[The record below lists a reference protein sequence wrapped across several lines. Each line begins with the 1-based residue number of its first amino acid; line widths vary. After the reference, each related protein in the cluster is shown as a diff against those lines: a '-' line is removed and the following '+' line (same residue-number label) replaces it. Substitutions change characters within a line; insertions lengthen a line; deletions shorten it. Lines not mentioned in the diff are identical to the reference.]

1 MIKKLSLIS
10 LFTMLP
16 ASFYF
21 AQTTVFAYLK
31 DADGKPVEKAQVSLK
46 GEGNDVTAD
55 KIGYF
60 QFVDLKS
67 GHYQVV
73 VSKPNFETKTLE
85 FDVTTEKR
93 KDLGVITLYSTLTG
107 ADQGLAIL
115 DNADEEGSGQT
126 STVGLL
132 QSSQDVFNRIAS
144 FDLGFYWFRPRG
156 IDGRTSENMMN
167 GVSMVKSDNGN
178 VDFSNWGGLNE
189 IVRYPEISANHS
201 PSEYAF
207 GGASGVIYKN
217 TKASEYRKGFQAV
230 YSITNRNYRQR
241 VSLRYTSGMSKS
253 GWAFTLMGA
262 KRWAEEGIQEGTFYD
277 AYGTYLGI
285 EKKFNNNHT
294 ITFNAFASPFRRS
307 TSSPNTQEVYDYRGV
322 HYNSYWGWQDGEKR
336 NERVRQGFQPVLML
350 QDFWKINKKSNLW
363 TSVSYQF
370 GKDKGSR
377 LDWQN
382 APNPSPTYYRNLPSY
397 IASLNPAVLTADPNN
412 LGSLSGA
419 YDAYQSAVNLWQ
431 SGDPSLTQINWNRLY
446 AKNMEQA
453 PVTNYGVTGKR
464 AIYFQVNDVSDDK
477 IWNAATHYTYNFT
490 DKSRFILNLSYQN
503 YKSDLYREVK
513 DLLGA
518 DFAYNRDPFA
528 ATNNPGTSGLFNEG
542 EENVAKKVGDRI
554 GYDYTFRRQEV
565 KVNPGYKFSQG
576 VFDVFVSGMF
586 GYSSSN
592 REGHFKH
599 YLYADSN
606 TKGADKNFWN
616 YGLKGQIIYKIN
628 GRNFLVY
635 NGAYFSQAPF
645 LEDIFINPR
654 LNSSVA
660 PNLKNTII
668 NANDLSYVV
677 NTPFYKIRASVFLVD
692 TQNETSVQRFFADGI
707 QLTDLGDTSGST
719 DSNTGG
725 QYVQSAFVTQV
736 MSNVEKRNLGA
747 EIGMDIK
754 ILPTLSF
761 QGAAS
766 YGQYT
771 YRNNPNVYFASD
783 NIGIFSNGLPY
794 TEFGKAYIKNYKQ
807 GGTPQTALSAGL
819 RYSSP
824 KYWWIGANWNF
835 LDNNY
840 LDPSALIRS
849 ESFVQNGNSG
859 TPYYNIDEARLREI
873 LRQRKLPSAHFFN
886 ANVGKSWLFGKYYL
900 LISASVNN
908 IFDNTKYITGGFEQ
922 SRYVKYDSFGED
934 FDRSQTLFSP
944 KYWYTQGRSYFV
956 NLQVRF

>member
-453 PVTNYGVTGKR
+453 LVTNYGVTGKR

-576 VFDVFVSGMF
+576 AFDVFVSGMF

-660 PNLKNTII
+660 PNLKNAII

>member
-576 VFDVFVSGMF
+576 AFDVFVSGMF

>member
-1 MIKKLSLIS
+1 
-10 LFTMLP
+10 MLP

-412 LGSLSGA
+412 LGSLAGA
-419 YDAYQSAVNLWQ
+419 YDAYQSAISAWQ
-431 SGDPSLTQINWNRLY
+431 NGDPNITQINWERLY
-446 AKNMEQA
+446 AKNMDQSA
-453 PVTNYGVTGKR
+453 VTNYGVTGKR

-490 DKSRFILNLSYQN
+490 DTSRFILNLSYQN
-503 YKSDLYREVK
+503 YKSELYREVK

-518 DFAYNRDPFA
+518 DFAWNRDPFA

-542 EENVAKKVGDRI
+542 EENVAKKVGDKI
-554 GYDYTFRRQEV
+554 GYNYTFRRQEV

-576 VFDVFVSGMF
+576 AFDVFVSGMF

-599 YLYADSN
+599 YLYADSFG
-606 TKGADKNFWN
+606 KSADKNYWN
-616 YGLKGQIIYKIN
+616 YGMKGQIVYRLD
-628 GRNFLVY
+628 GRNFLIY

-736 MSNVEKRNLGA
+736 MSNVEKRNLGV

>member
-1 MIKKLSLIS
+1 
-10 LFTMLP
+10 MLP

-518 DFAYNRDPFA
+518 DFA
-528 ATNNPGTSGLFNEG
+528 
-542 EENVAKKVGDRI
+542 
-554 GYDYTFRRQEV
+554 
-565 KVNPGYKFSQG
+565 
-576 VFDVFVSGMF
+576 
-586 GYSSSN
+586 
-592 REGHFKH
+592 
-599 YLYADSN
+599 
-606 TKGADKNFWN
+606 
-616 YGLKGQIIYKIN
+616 
-628 GRNFLVY
+628 
-635 NGAYFSQAPF
+635 
-645 LEDIFINPR
+645 
-654 LNSSVA
+654 
-660 PNLKNTII
+660 
-668 NANDLSYVV
+668 
-677 NTPFYKIRASVFLVD
+677 
-692 TQNETSVQRFFADGI
+692 
-707 QLTDLGDTSGST
+707 
-719 DSNTGG
+719 
-725 QYVQSAFVTQV
+725 
-736 MSNVEKRNLGA
+736 
-747 EIGMDIK
+747 
-754 ILPTLSF
+754 
-761 QGAAS
+761 
-766 YGQYT
+766 
-771 YRNNPNVYFASD
+771 
-783 NIGIFSNGLPY
+783 
-794 TEFGKAYIKNYKQ
+794 
-807 GGTPQTALSAGL
+807 
-819 RYSSP
+819 
-824 KYWWIGANWNF
+824 
-835 LDNNY
+835 
-840 LDPSALIRS
+840 
-849 ESFVQNGNSG
+849 
-859 TPYYNIDEARLREI
+859 
-873 LRQRKLPSAHFFN
+873 
-886 ANVGKSWLFGKYYL
+886 
-900 LISASVNN
+900 
-908 IFDNTKYITGGFEQ
+908 
-922 SRYVKYDSFGED
+922 
-934 FDRSQTLFSP
+934 
-944 KYWYTQGRSYFV
+944 
-956 NLQVRF
+956 

>member
-16 ASFYF
+16 ASFYY

-31 DADGKPVEKAQVSLK
+31 DADGKPVEKAQVDLK

-67 GHYQVV
+67 GHYQIVV
-73 VSKPNFETKTLE
+73 TKPNFETKTLE
-85 FDVTTEKR
+85 FDITTEKR

-115 DNADEEGSGQT
+115 DNGDDEGSGQT

-132 QSSQDVFNRIAS
+132 QSSQDVFNRVAS
-144 FDLGFYWFRPRG
+144 YDLGFYWFRPRG
-156 IDGRTSENMMN
+156 IDGRTAENMMN

-189 IVRYPEISANHS
+189 IVRYPEIASNHA

-207 GGASGVIYKN
+207 GGATGVIYKN
-217 TKASEYRKGFQAV
+217 TKASDYRKGFQAT

-241 VSLRYTSGMSKS
+241 VSLRYTSGMSKK
-253 GWAFTLMGA
+253 GWAFTVMGA

-285 EKKFNNNHT
+285 EKKISDNHT
-294 ITFNAFASPFRRS
+294 ITFNAFASPTRRS
-307 TSSPNTQEVYDYRGV
+307 TASPNTQEVFDLRDV
-322 HYNSYWGWQDGEKR
+322 HYNSYWGWQNGEKR
-336 NERVRQGFQPVLML
+336 SERVKTSFQPIFQL
-350 QDFWKINKKSNLW
+350 QHFWKINKRSNLW

-370 GKDKGSR
+370 GKEKGSR
-377 LDWQN
+377 LDWQGV
-382 APNPSPTYYRNLPSY
+382 PNPNPTYYRNLPSY
-397 IASLNPAVLTADPNN
+397 YASLNPSALVADPNN
-412 LGSLSGA
+412 PGNLIT
-419 YDAYQSAVNLWQ
+419 AVQAIATSTQLWQ
-431 SGDPSLTQINWNRLY
+431 NADPETTQINWDRLY
-446 AKNMEQA
+446 AKNLSQT
-453 PVTNYGVTGKR
+453 PVTGYGVTGRR
-464 AIYFQVNDVSDDK
+464 ALYYQVNDVSDDK

-490 DKSRFILNLSYQN
+490 DTSRFLLNVSYQN
-503 YKSDLYREVK
+503 YRSELYREVK

-518 DFAYNRDPFA
+518 DFAWNKDPFA
-528 ATNNPGTSGLFNEG
+528 ATNNPGTSALLNEG
-542 EENVAKKVGDRI
+542 ESNVAKYVGDKI
-554 GYDYTFRRQEV
+554 GYDYIFRRQEI
-565 KVNPGYKFSQG
+565 KVNPGYKFSTG
-576 VFDVFVSGMF
+576 AFDVFVSGMV
-586 GYSSSN
+586 GYSSSS
-592 REGHFKH
+592 REGLFKH
-599 YLYADSN
+599 YLYADSFG
-606 TKGADKNFWN
+606 KSADQNFWN
-616 YGLKGQIIYKIN
+616 YGIKGQVLYRIN
-628 GRNFLVY
+628 GRNFLIY
-635 NGAYFSQAPF
+635 NGSFFSQAPF
-645 LEDIFINPR
+645 LDDIFINPR
-654 LNSSVA
+654 LNASIA
-660 PNLKNTII
+660 PKLKNTLV
-668 NANDLSYVV
+668 NANDLSYVI
-677 NTPFYKIRASVFLVD
+677 NSPLYKIRASVFLVD
-692 TQNETSVQRFFADGI
+692 TQNETNVQRFFADGI
-707 QLTDLGDTSGST
+707 QIEDNGATGDN

-725 QYVQSAFVTQV
+725 QYVQSAFVTQI
-736 MSNVEKRNLGA
+736 MSNLEKRNMGA
-747 EIGMDIK
+747 ELGVDVK

-783 NIGIFSNGLPY
+783 NIGVFSNGLSY

-807 GGTPQTALSAGL
+807 GGTPQTAFSAGL

-824 KYWWIGANWNF
+824 KYWWIGGNWNY

-840 LDPSALIRS
+840 LDPSALLRS
-849 ESFVQNGNSG
+849 ESFVQNGQSH
-859 TPYYNIDEARLREI
+859 TPYADLDEARLRQLLEPN
-873 LRQRKLPSAHFFN
+873 KLPSAFFFN
-886 ANVGKSWLFGKYYL
+886 ANVGKSWILGRYYL

-908 IFDNTKYITGGFEQ
+908 ILNNTRYITGGFEQ
-922 SRYVKYDSFGED
+922 TRNGKYDSFGKD
-934 FDRSQTLFSP
+934 FDRSTTLFAP

>member
-294 ITFNAFASPFRRS
+294 ITFNAFASPYRRS
-307 TSSPNTQEVYDYRGV
+307 TASPSTEEVFNYRGV

-336 NERVRQGFQPVLML
+336 SERVRKGFQPVLML

-370 GKDKGSR
+370 GKDSGSR

-382 APNPSPTYYRNLPSY
+382 APNPNPTYYRNLPSY

-412 LGSLSGA
+412 LGSLAGA
-419 YDAYQSAVNLWQ
+419 YDAYQSAISAWQ
-431 SGDPSLTQINWNRLY
+431 NGDPNITQINWERLY
-446 AKNMEQA
+446 AKNMDQSA
-453 PVTNYGVTGKR
+453 VTNYGVTGKR

-490 DKSRFILNLSYQN
+490 DTSRFILNLSYQN
-503 YKSDLYREVK
+503 YKSELYREVK

-518 DFAYNRDPFA
+518 DFAWNRDPFA

-542 EENVAKKVGDRI
+542 EENVAKRVGDKI
-554 GYDYTFRRQEV
+554 GYNYSFSRQEV
-565 KVNPGYKFSQG
+565 KINPGFKFSTG
-576 VFDVFVSGMF
+576 AFDVFVSGMF
-586 GYSSSN
+586 GYSTSS

-599 YLYADSN
+599 YLYADSFG
-606 TKGADKNFWN
+606 KSSDQNFWN
-616 YGLKGQIIYKIN
+616 YGMKGQVIYKLN

-645 LEDIFINPR
+645 LDDIFINPR
-654 LNSSVA
+654 LNGSVA
-660 PNLKNTII
+660 PNLKNKVV
-668 NANDLSYVV
+668 NANDLSYVI
-677 NTPFYKIRASVFLVD
+677 NTPLYKLRASVFLVD

-707 QLTDLGDTSGST
+707 QIQDSSSETTST
-719 DSNTGG
+719 DNSGG

-736 MSNVEKRNLGA
+736 MSNMEKRNLGA
-747 EIGMDIK
+747 ELGVDVK

-794 TEFGKAYIKNYKQ
+794 TQFGKAYLKDYRQ
-807 GGTPQTALSAGL
+807 GGTPQTAFSAGL

-824 KYWWIGANWNF
+824 KYWWVGANWNY

-840 LDPSALIRS
+840 IDPSALIRS
-849 ESFVQNGNSG
+849 ESFVQNGQSG
-859 TPYYNIDEARLREI
+859 TPFYNLDEGRLRE
-873 LRQRKLPSAHFFN
+873 LLQPNKLPSAYFFN

-922 SRYVKYDSFGED
+922 SRYVKYNTFGND
-934 FDRSQTLFSP
+934 YDRDQSLFSP
-944 KYWYTQGRSYFV
+944 RYWHTQGRSYFV

>member
-1 MIKKLSLIS
+1 
-10 LFTMLP
+10 MLP

-31 DADGKPVEKAQVSLK
+31 DADGKPVEKARVDLK

-60 QFVDLKS
+60 QFVDLKT
-67 GHYQVV
+67 GHYQIV

-85 FDVTTEKR
+85 FDITTEKR
-93 KDLGVITLYSTLTG
+93 KDLGVITIYSTLTG

-115 DNADEEGSGQT
+115 DNSGDEENGQS

-144 FDLGFYWFRPRG
+144 FDLGAYWFRPRG
-156 IDGRTSENMMN
+156 VDGRTSENMLN

-207 GGASGVIYKN
+207 GGSSGVIYKN

-277 AYGTYLGI
+277 AYGTYLGV
-285 EKKFNNNHT
+285 EKKINDNHT
-294 ITFNAFASPFRRS
+294 ITFNAFASPTRRS

-322 HYNSYWGWQDGEKR
+322 HYNSYWGWQNGEKR
-336 NERVRQGFQPVLML
+336 NERVRKGFQPIFQL
-350 QDFWKINKKSNLW
+350 QDFLKLNKNSNLW

-382 APNPSPTYYRNLPSY
+382 VSNPSPTYYKNLPSY
-397 IASLNPAVLTADPNN
+397 AENSILYNMTNI
-412 LGSLSGA
+412 GSGTSYNDYNALREESA
-419 YDAYQSAVNLWQ
+419 YLKNAWETHDSSV
-431 SGDPSLTQINWNRLY
+431 TQINWEKLY
-446 AKNMEQA
+446 A
-453 PVTNYGVTGKR
+453 TNRKDDAVDQLDMLTRYGLTGKR
-464 AIYFQVNDVSDDK
+464 SKYYLVNDVSDDK

-490 DKSRFILNLSYQN
+490 DKSKFLLNLSYQN
-503 YKSDLYREVK
+503 FRSEYYREVN
-513 DLLGA
+513 DLLGGDYALAIDPYA
-518 DFAYNRDPFA
+518 DSNRPGSTGFFNMKDPEL
-528 ATNNPGTSGLFNEG
+528 S
-542 EENVAKKVGDRI
+542 KHVGDKI
-554 GYDYTFRRQEV
+554 NYNYILRRQEI
-565 KVNPGYKFSQG
+565 KVNPAFKFSTG
-576 VFDVFVSGMF
+576 NFDVFVSGLF
-586 GYSSSN
+586 GYSTSN
-592 REGHFKH
+592 REGLFQH
-599 YLYADSN
+599 YLYPNASFGKSN
-606 TKGADKNFWN
+606 DYNFWN
-616 YGLKGQIIYKIN
+616 YGLKGQVVYRIN

-654 LNSSVA
+654 VNNYSA
-660 PNLKNTII
+660 PGVKNAKI
-668 NANDLSYVV
+668 NANDLSYVIS
-677 NTPFYKIRASVFLVD
+677 TPMMKIRLTGYLVD
-692 TQNETSVQRFFADGI
+692 TQDDTVVQRFFADGLDI
-707 QLTDLGDTSGST
+707 GSST
-719 DSNTGG
+719 TEAGAVEDKTA
-725 QYVQSAFVTQV
+725 SAFVTQT
-736 MSNVEKRNLGA
+736 MSNVDKRNMGA
-747 EIGMDIK
+747 ELGIDFK

-761 QGAAS
+761 QGVANW
-766 YGQYT
+766 GDYT
-771 YRNNPNVYFASD
+771 YRNEPNVYFASD
-783 NIGIFSNGLPY
+783 VIAAPY
-794 TEFGKAYIKNYKQ
+794 NNYGTTHIKGMKV
-807 GGTPQTALSAGL
+807 GGTPQKAFSAGL

-824 KYWWIGANWNF
+824 KYWWVGANY
-835 LDNNY
+835 NY
-840 LDPSALIRS
+840 LDDNNLDPNAILRS
-849 ESFVQNGNSG
+849 DRFIQNIYSS
-859 TPYYNIDEARLREI
+859 TPIQTLSDEAVAYYM
-873 LRQRKLPSAHFFN
+873 RQVKLPSAGFIN
-886 ANVGKSWLFGKYYL
+886 ANVGKSWMFGKYYL

-908 IFDNTKYITGGFEQ
+908 ILDNTKYITGGFEQ
-922 SRYVKYDSFGED
+922 IRNSRGDINFEND
-934 FDRSQTLFSP
+934 FNSANPNFAP

>member
-73 VSKPNFETKTLE
+73 VTKPNFEPKTLE

-115 DNADEEGSGQT
+115 DNADDEGSGQT

-189 IVRYPEISANHS
+189 IVRYPEISSNHA

-207 GGASGVIYKN
+207 GGATGVIYKN

-253 GWAFTLMGA
+253 GWAFTVMGA

-277 AYGTYLGI
+277 AYGTYLGV
-285 EKKFNNNHT
+285 EKKFNDNHT
-294 ITFNAFASPFRRS
+294 MTFNAFASPYRRS
-307 TSSPNTQEVYDYRGV
+307 TSSPSTQEVYDYRGV
-322 HYNSYWGWQDGEKR
+322 HYNSYWGWQNGEKR
-336 NERVRQGFQPVLML
+336 SERVRKGFQPIFQL

-382 APNPSPTYYRNLPSY
+382 VPNPSPTYYKNLPSY
-397 IASLNPAVLTADPNN
+397 AQNSILYSMTNIGTGTTPVDYEALRAERDYLTNAWRTND
-412 LGSLSGA
+412 
-419 YDAYQSAVNLWQ
+419 QSI
-431 SGDPSLTQINWNRLY
+431 TQLNWNRLY
-446 AKNMEQA
+446 Q
-453 PVTNYGVTGKR
+453 TNYQSPNGQAR
-464 AIYFQVNDVSDDK
+464 YFLVNDVSDDK
-477 IWNAATHYTYNFT
+477 IWNGATHYTYNFN
-490 DKSRFILNLSYQN
+490 DKTKFIFNVSYQN
-503 YKSDLYREVK
+503 YRSEYYREIN

-518 DFAYNRDPFA
+518 NFVLHRDPFA
-528 ATNNPGTSGLFNEG
+528 ESNRPGSSGLYNMNDTDLE
-542 EENVAKKVGDRI
+542 KTVGDKI
-554 GYDYTFRRQEV
+554 TYNYILRRQEV
-565 KVNPGYKFSQG
+565 KFNPGLKFSTG
-576 VFDVFVSGMF
+576 NFDVFVSAMA
-586 GYSSSN
+586 GYSTSN
-592 REGHFKH
+592 RDGLFKH
-599 YLYADSN
+599 YLYQNTSFGKSN
-606 TKGADKNFWN
+606 DYNYWNF
-616 YGLKGQIIYKIN
+616 GLKGQVIYRVD

-645 LEDIFINPR
+645 LDDIFINPR
-654 LNSSVA
+654 ANNYAA
-660 PNLKNTII
+660 PGLRNAVI
-668 NANDLSYVV
+668 NANDISYVMS
-677 NTPFYKIRASVFLVD
+677 TPFMKLRATAYLVD
-692 TQNETSVQRFFADGI
+692 TQNDTNVQRYFVDGI
-707 QLTDLGDTSGST
+707 SLAVNNEEGVSEEKEAT
-719 DSNTGG
+719 
-725 QYVQSAFVTQV
+725 AFVTQT
-736 MSNVEKRNLGA
+736 MSNVDKRNMGA
-747 EIGMDIK
+747 ELGLDVK

-761 QGAAS
+761 QGVANW
-766 YGQYT
+766 GDYT
-771 YRNNPNVYFASD
+771 YRNNPNVYIASD
-783 NIGIFSNGLPY
+783 VVAAPFTSVGKGL
-794 TEFGKAYIKNYKQ
+794 IKGMKI
-807 GGTPQTALSAGL
+807 GGTPQKAFSAGL

-824 KYWWIGANWNF
+824 KYWWVGANWNY
-835 LDNNY
+835 LDDNN
-840 LDPSALIRS
+840 LDPNALLRS
-849 ESFVQNGNSG
+849 EQFIQNNYSNTPFVNLNDEKVA
-859 TPYYNIDEARLREI
+859 YYMK
-873 LRQRKLPSAHFFN
+873 QKKLPSAHFFN
-886 ANVGKSWLFGKYYL
+886 ANVGKSWIFGKYYL

-908 IFDNTKYITGGFEQ
+908 IFDKTKYITGGFEQ
-922 SRYVKYDSFGED
+922 LRNADGDINFENEYNSTYPSFA
-934 FDRSQTLFSP
+934 P

>member
-1 MIKKLSLIS
+1 
-10 LFTMLP
+10 MLP

-107 ADQGLAIL
+107 ADQGLVIL

-576 VFDVFVSGMF
+576 AFDVFVSGMF

-660 PNLKNTII
+660 PNLKNAII

-859 TPYYNIDEARLREI
+859 TPYYNIDEAGLREI

>member
-1 MIKKLSLIS
+1 
-10 LFTMLP
+10 MLP

-576 VFDVFVSGMF
+576 AFDVFVSGMF

-660 PNLKNTII
+660 PNLKNAII

-859 TPYYNIDEARLREI
+859 TPYYNIDEAGLREI

>member
-1 MIKKLSLIS
+1 
-10 LFTMLP
+10 MLP

-31 DADGKPVEKAQVSLK
+31 DADGKPVEKAQVDLK
-46 GEGNDVTAD
+46 GEGNGVSAD

-67 GHYQVV
+67 GHYQIVV
-73 VSKPNFETKTLE
+73 TKPNFETKTLE

-115 DNADEEGSGQT
+115 DNADDEGSGQT

-156 IDGRTSENMMN
+156 VDGRTSENMLN

-189 IVRYPEISANHS
+189 IVRYPEIAANHA

-253 GWAFTLMGA
+253 GWAFTVMGA
-262 KRWAEEGIQEGTFYD
+262 KRWAEEGIQDGTFYD
-277 AYGTYLGI
+277 AYGTYLGV
-285 EKKFNNNHT
+285 EKKFSNNHT
-294 ITFNAFASPFRRS
+294 MTFNAFASPYRRS
-307 TSSPNTQEVYDYRGV
+307 TSSPSTQEVYDYRGV
-322 HYNSYWGWQDGEKR
+322 HYNSYWGWQNGEKR
-336 NERVRQGFQPVLML
+336 NERVRKGFQPIFQL
-350 QDFWKINKKSNLW
+350 QDFLKLNKNSSLW

-382 APNPSPTYYRNLPSY
+382 VENPSPTYYKKLPSY
-397 IASLNPAVLTADPNN
+397 ALNSILYGTTNLNDPNPEHYSLDDYNNMLSNWQNNDQSITQLNWDN
-412 LGSLSGA
+412 L
-419 YDAYQSAVNLWQ
+419 YRVNR
-431 SGDPSLTQINWNRLY
+431 DN
-446 AKNMEQA
+446 
-453 PVTNYGVTGKR
+453 KR
-464 AIYFQVNDVSDDK
+464 ATGQGNAKYFLVNDVSDDK

-490 DKSRFILNLSYQN
+490 DKSKFLLNVSYQN
-503 YKSDLYREVK
+503 FRSEYYREVN

-518 DFAYNRDPFA
+518 DYVLAVDPFA
-528 ATNNPGTSGLFNEG
+528 NSNRFGSSGLYDVNDTNLE
-542 EENVAKKVGDRI
+542 KRVGDKI
-554 GYDYTFRRQEV
+554 NYNYILRRQDI
-565 KVNPGYKFSQG
+565 KVNPGFKFSEG
-576 VFDVFVSGMF
+576 SFDVFVSGLF
-586 GYSSSN
+586 GYSTSS
-592 REGHFKH
+592 REGLFKH
-599 YLYADSN
+599 YLYENSSFGMSQDYN
-606 TKGADKNFWN
+606 YWN
-616 YGLKGQIIYKIN
+616 YGLKGQIVYRLN

-635 NGAYFSQAPF
+635 NGGYFSQAPY

-654 LNSSVA
+654 NNNYSS
-660 PNLKNTII
+660 PGIKNAKIS
-668 NANDLSYVV
+668 ANDLSYVV
-677 NTPFYKIRASVFLVD
+677 STPFMKLRVTGYLVD
-692 TQNETSVQRFFADGI
+692 TQDDTSVTRFFADG
-707 QLTDLGDTSGST
+707 LDLGTTSEEGVVEDKT
-719 DSNTGG
+719 A
-725 QYVQSAFVTQV
+725 SAFVTQT
-736 MSNVEKRNLGA
+736 MSNVDKRNMGA
-747 EIGMDIK
+747 ELGVDIK

-761 QGAAS
+761 QGVANW
-766 YGQYT
+766 GDYT
-771 YRNNPNVYFASD
+771 YRNNPTVYFASD
-783 NIGIFSNGLPY
+783 VIAAPY
-794 TEFGKAYIKNYKQ
+794 VDYGKTQIKGMKV
-807 GGTPQTALSAGL
+807 GGTPQKAFSAGL

-824 KYWWIGANWNF
+824 KYWWIGANWNY
-835 LDNNY
+835 LDDNN
-840 LDPSALIRS
+840 LDPNAILRS
-849 ESFVQNGNSG
+849 ENFIDNSISG
-859 TPYYNIDEARLREI
+859 TPYVNLDQDKVNYYMS
-873 LRQRKLPSAHFFN
+873 QRKLPSAHFFN
-886 ANVGKSWLFGKYYL
+886 ANIGKSWLLGKYYV

-908 IFDNTKYITGGFEQ
+908 IFDNTNYITGGFEQ
-922 SRYVKYDSFGED
+922 IRNSNGDINFENDYK
-934 FDRSQTLFSP
+934 SQYPNFAP